1 MVLYALLNKNSK
13 SDHLPLAL
21 YSNQDTSAAVGLVEV
36 LSTNLLS
43 NPFEIFCPFHCLRIG
58 VMYWRSN

>member
-1 MVLYALLNKNSK
+1 MVLHALLNKNSK

-21 YSNQDTSAAVGLVEV
+21 YSKQDTSAAVSLVEV

-43 NPFEIFCPFHCLRIG
+43 NPFEICPFHCLSIG